1 MFTPGKFGRGGSGR
15 GQPGRMV
22 PPPRGAGAGA
32 GAGAIA
38 PIRSSRAGGMGM
50 ATGRG
55 IGPPRLGG
63 KGIPTLP
70 PPPLMQYATEETLRL
85 VPGSAPPP
93 FAMIIR
99 LVPGLV
105 EEVKRVEAEGG
116 RVQIKFGPTANNSS
130 GNIIDVGG
138 KEFRFTWAP
147 EQGELCDIYEEQ
159 QSGEDGNGVLVES
172 GSVWRKL
179 NVQRTL
185 SESER
190 GHLKMRSEAAARQQ
204 KSRKAI
210 ILDHGNPVVKN
221 QTKPVATA
229 SNDVNVRKLPVKI
242 KKEPPPKKR
251 KIEASS
257 AAVSSKIANS
267 KSATS
272 PVAFP
277 SEQQIAIAPPLTG
290 QTSGSQLSKGHAIA
304 DEAAT
309 SRPKPDVGKQKEKT
323 STLALTPVS
332 EGRVQKAGVGSTPTD
347 LRNLLITQL
356 TENPKGM
363 TIKAIEKAI
372 GVLGKKIEPVIKT
385 IANYQAPGRYILKRG
400 VEKEGSMKLSPCSGS
415 SPEHQPIVSPLVD
428 MSPLSDKAGDPT
440 DEQQM
445 HSTPKQDSDLNIV
458 DEIDDHLHESP
469 DVSVNHKKAITSDGS
484 GSSSSSDS
492 GSDSESDSG
501 SSDSGSDSDRSQSRS
516 RSRSKSK
523 SRSPAGSGSGSS
535 SDSESE
541 GSSSS
546 GEESDVEIMSD
557 DDKSDNEAETM
568 KDLSDSKLTP
578 SHADRD
584 EFGESYK
591 QKGMIEQKNNL
602 QPPQSPRNSE
612 DVDVC
617 DDIGEAEEIS
627 KIAQHYIGKITSDGE
642 DDTDM
647 AVDIDLFHCEGE
659 IKSPEGKITISREH
673 SKRGGIQSSIG
684 VRGSKGAPED
694 ERNSSKEDSIDK
706 TLQKPEKMP
715 KNISKHVRDGNQSQ
729 IGSEK
734 YSSRQDNRGRAEK
747 KDEVDSDMRRNRDVT
762 LSQSPFESPARPEIT
777 SNRKDLETRQVA
789 KAINKARFT
798 NATSERTFEHATPV
812 GRSARDEDIFRGQ
825 AFTRAQ
831 TAFAKDLDDAE
842 SFDQHLDGHQSYQRP
857 VDSNSRTRVPDVLQG
872 SGRYADSLNKVGKL
886 NDRASRPANESDIST
901 AKISSMEDKNSRYEM
916 TLKTAPDEDVVAKE
930 KFNNSNFSKES
941 ENAERYKPI
950 ESQCKRPVEQSG
962 RKDAGSLGLSVM
974 RNALKDTKNVEI
986 EKRQLH
992 SAKESALKREYSDL
1006 ELGEFREPV
1015 SEEEPQEPKSRFEKS
1030 QTNKGSM
1037 DAKVKSGAKRE
1048 SESPDVAKGRAIGK
1062 AVPELKILSPSEP
1075 VEELSKHDGRI
1086 GKRMLEDGMSDL
1098 VKPVKKTMFSQTRHP
1113 LHLEHT
1119 DVEPLS
1125 RQEMTEMPVKVATT
1139 EMTKTSP
1146 FRGPETQGSSGYRK
1160 TPTSVLQK
1168 SEYKGKVQ
1176 DATACDNKDV
1186 VQKTKGNINPVE
1198 RRKENTKGE
1207 NNSIPSKKKP
1217 APADEGHA
1225 FYAKYEKDKAEFR
1238 GQIKNIEQFK
1248 EYVREFQEKYTCY
1261 QLLNTALESDKED
1274 FQKLGI
1280 DLQSAKDKGDT
1291 QLFATISEQVK
1302 KAYSQCALRHKRMKK
1317 VFIVLHE
1324 ELKNLKQRV
1333 RDFDAKYYDQ
1343 IQGRCI
1349 ITNVVL

>member
-1 MFTPGKFGRGGSGR
+1 MFAQGKFGRGGGR

-22 PPPRGAGAGA
+22 PPPRGAGSGA
-32 GAGAIA
+32 SAIA
-38 PIRSSRAGGMGM
+38 PMRSSRAGGMGM
-50 ATGRG
+50 GIGMGRG
-55 IGPPRLGG
+55 VGPPRVGS

-70 PPPLMQYATEETLRL
+70 PPVQNGTEETSRL
-85 VPGSAPPP
+85 MPGSAPPP

-116 RVQIKFGPTANNSS
+116 RVQIKFGPTANNPS

-138 KEFRFTWAP
+138 KEFRFTWAA

-159 QSGEDGNGVLVES
+159 QSGEDGNGILVES
-172 GSVWRKL
+172 GSVWRKIS
-179 NVQRTL
+179 VQRIL

-190 GHLKMRSEAAARQQ
+190 GHLKMRSEEAARQQ

-210 ILDHGNPVVKN
+210 ILDHGNPMVKN

-242 KKEPPPKKR
+242 RKEPPPKKR

-277 SEQQIAIAPPLTG
+277 SEQQMAIAPPLTG
-290 QTSGSQLSKGHAIA
+290 QTGGSQLSRGHAIT
-304 DEAAT
+304 DEAVT
-309 SRPKPDVGKQKEKT
+309 CRPKPDVGKQRERA

-372 GVLGKKIEPVIKT
+372 DVRGKKIEPMIKT
-385 IANYQAPGRYILKRG
+385 IANYQAPGKYILKPG
-400 VEKEGSMKLSPCSGS
+400 LEKEGSMKLSPCSGS
-415 SPEHQPIVSPLVD
+415 SPERQPSVSPLVD
-428 MSPLSDKAGDPT
+428 MSPLSDKAGGPAY
-440 DEQQM
+440 EQQM

-469 DVSVNHKKAITSDGS
+469 DVTANQKKAINSDGS

-516 RSRSKSK
+516 RSRSRSKSK

-541 GSSSS
+541 RSSGSS
-546 GEESDVEIMSD
+546 EEADVNITSD

-591 QKGMIEQKNNL
+591 QQGMMEQKNNG
-602 QPPQSPRNSE
+602 QFPQSPRNSE
-612 DVDVC
+612 EVDVC
-617 DDIGEAEEIS
+617 DDIGDGEEIS
-627 KIAQHYIGKITSDGE
+627 KIAQHYIGKMTSDGE

-647 AVDIDLFHCEGE
+647 AVDIDVIHREGE
-659 IKSPEGKITISREH
+659 IKSPEGKITISPEH
-673 SKRGGIQSSIG
+673 GKRGDSHSPVS
-684 VRGSKGAPED
+684 VRGSFKCALEE
-694 ERNSSKEDSIDK
+694 ERNASKENPIDK
-706 TLQKPEKMP
+706 SLRNSEKMP
-715 KNISKHVRDGNQSQ
+715 KNISKHGRDSNQSQ

-734 YSSRQDNRGRAEK
+734 YSSRQDKRGRAEK
-747 KDEVDSDMRRNRDVT
+747 EEEVDSDMRRNRDVT
-762 LSQSPFESPARPEIT
+762 LSQTLFDPTARAEIT
-777 SNRKDLETRQVA
+777 SNRKDIETRQVA
-789 KAINKARFT
+789 KAINKARVT
-798 NATSERTFEHATPV
+798 NATSERAFEHATPV
-812 GRSARDEDIFRGQ
+812 GRSVRDEDTLRGQ
-825 AFTRAQ
+825 ASTRAQ
-831 TAFAKDLDDAE
+831 TAFTKDLDDAE
-842 SFDQHLDGHQSYQRP
+842 SFDQHLDGQQSYLRSI
-857 VDSNSRTRVPDVLQG
+857 DSNSRAKVPDVLQG

-901 AKISSMEDKNSRYEM
+901 AKSASMEDRNSRYEM
-916 TLKTAPDEDVVAKE
+916 TLITAPDEDVVAKE
-930 KFNNSNFSKES
+930 KFNISSFSKES

-950 ESQCKRPVEQSG
+950 DSQCKRPVEQSV
-962 RKDAGSLGLSVM
+962 RKDAGSLGLSVI
-974 RNALKDTKNVEI
+974 RNASKDTKNVEI

-992 SAKESALKREYSDL
+992 SAKQSALKREYSDL

-1015 SEEEPQEPKSRFEKS
+1015 SEEEPQEPKSRFDKS
-1030 QTNKGSM
+1030 QIYRSSM
-1037 DAKVKSGAKRE
+1037 DAKVKCGPKRE

-1062 AVPELKILSPSEP
+1062 SVPELKKLSPSEP

-1086 GKRMLEDGMSDL
+1086 GKRMLEDGMTDL
-1098 VKPVKKTMFSQTRHP
+1098 VKPVKKATFAQARQP
-1113 LHLEHT
+1113 LHSDHT

-1125 RQEMTEMPVKVATT
+1125 RQELTETAAKVATI
-1139 EMTKTSP
+1139 EITKTSP
-1146 FRGPETQGSSGYRK
+1146 FRGPETQGSAGYRK
-1160 TPTSVLQK
+1160 TPTSSLQK

-1186 VQKTKGNINPVE
+1186 VQKTKGNNNLVE

-1207 NNSIPSKKKP
+1207 NNLIPSKKKP
-1217 APADEGHA
+1217 APTDEGQA
-1225 FYAKYEKDKAEFR
+1225 FYAKYEKDKADLR
-1238 GQIKNIEQFK
+1238 GPIKNIEQFK
-1248 EYVREFQEKYTCY
+1248 EFTREFQEKYNCY
-1261 QLLNTALESDKED
+1261 QMLNTTLESDKED
-1274 FQKLGI
+1274 FHKLGV
-1280 DLQSAKDKGDT
+1280 DLQSAKDKGDA

-1302 KAYSQCALRHKRMKK
+1302 KAYSHCALRHKRMKK
-1317 VFIVLHE
+1317 VFLVLHE
-1324 ELKNLKQRV
+1324 ELKNLKQRA
-1333 RDFDAKYYDQ
+1333 RDFDARSRNQ
-1343 IQGRCI
+1343 IQGR
-1349 ITNVVL
+1349 

>member
-1 MFTPGKFGRGGSGR
+1 MFTPGKFGRGGGR
-15 GQPGRMV
+15 GQSGRMV
-22 PPPRGAGAGA
+22 PPPRGA

-38 PIRSSRAGGMGM
+38 PIRSSRAGGTGM
-50 ATGRG
+50 AMGRG
-55 IGPPRLGG
+55 VGPPRLGG
-63 KGIPTLP
+63 KGTSTLP
-70 PPPLMQYATEETLRL
+70 PPLQQCVTEETSRL
-85 VPGSAPPP
+85 MPGSAPPP
-93 FAMIIR
+93 FAMLIR

-105 EEVKRVEAEGG
+105 EEVKRAEAEG
-116 RVQIKFGPTANNSS
+116 RKVQIKFGPTANNPS

-138 KEFRFTWAP
+138 KEFRFTWAR

-229 SNDVNVRKLPVKI
+229 SNDVNMRKLPAKM

-277 SEQQIAIAPPLTG
+277 SEQQITIAPPPTG
-290 QTSGSQLSKGHAIA
+290 QTSGTQLSKGHAIT
-304 DEAAT
+304 DEAVT
-309 SRPKPDVGKQKEKT
+309 SHPKPDVGKQKERT
-323 STLALTPVS
+323 STSALTPVS
-332 EGRVQKAGVGSTPTD
+332 EGRVQKASVGSTPTD
-347 LRNLLITQL
+347 LRSLLITQL

-372 GVLGKKIEPVIKT
+372 GVGKKIEPVIKT
-385 IANYQAPGRYILKRG
+385 IANYQAPGRYILKPG
-400 VEKEGSMKLSPCSGS
+400 VEKEGSAKLSPCSGS
-415 SPEHQPIVSPLVD
+415 SLERQPSVSPLVD
-428 MSPLSDKAGDPT
+428 MSPLSDKAGEPT
-440 DEQQM
+440 DEQQI

-469 DVSVNHKKAITSDGS
+469 DVIANHKKAINSDGS

-516 RSRSKSK
+516 RSRSRSKSK

-535 SDSESE
+535 SDSETE

-546 GEESDVEIMSD
+546 SEESDVDIMCD

-578 SHADRD
+578 SHTDRD
-584 EFGESYK
+584 EFGENYK
-591 QKGMIEQKNNL
+591 QKVMIEQKNSG

-612 DVDVC
+612 DIDVC
-617 DDIGEAEEIS
+617 DDIVEGEEIS

-647 AVDIDLFHCEGE
+647 AVDIDLIHCEGE
-659 IKSPEGKITISREH
+659 IKSPEGKITISPEHRKREDIH
-673 SKRGGIQSSIG
+673 SSIG
-684 VRGSKGAPED
+684 VRGSKGAPME
-694 ERNSSKEDSIDK
+694 ESNSSKENPIGK
-706 TLQKPEKMP
+706 TLQKSEKMP
-715 KNISKHVRDGNQSQ
+715 RKISKHGRDSNQSQ
-729 IGSEK
+729 LGSEK
-734 YSSRQDNRGRAEK
+734 YSSRQDNRIRAEK
-747 KDEVDSDMRRNRDVT
+747 KDELDSDMRRNRDVS
-762 LSQSPFESPARPEIT
+762 LSQSLFESPARPEIT
-777 SNRKDLETRQVA
+777 SNRRDLETRQVA
-789 KAINKARFT
+789 KVMNKTRFT
-798 NATSERTFEHATPV
+798 NANSERAFEHATPV
-812 GRSARDEDIFRGQ
+812 GRSAHDEDTFRGQ
-825 AFTRAQ
+825 ASTRAQ

-842 SFDQHLDGHQSYQRP
+842 SFDQHLDGQQSYQRP
-857 VDSNSRTRVPDVLQG
+857 FDSNSRTKVPDVMQG
-872 SGRYADSLNKVGKL
+872 SGRFVDSLNKVGKL

-901 AKISSMEDKNSRYEM
+901 AKSSSMEDKNSRYEM
-916 TLKTAPDEDVVAKE
+916 TLKTALDDDVVAKE

-950 ESQCKRPVEQSG
+950 DSQCKRPVDLSG

-974 RNALKDTKNVEI
+974 RNASKDTKNVEI

-992 SAKESALKREYSDL
+992 SVKESTLKREYSDL

-1015 SEEEPQEPKSRFEKS
+1015 SEEEPPEPKSRFEKS
-1030 QTNKGSM
+1030 QTNRGSM

-1048 SESPDVAKGRAIGK
+1048 GESPDVAKGRAIGK
-1062 AVPELKILSPSEP
+1062 AVPELKKMSPSEP
-1075 VEELSKHDGRI
+1075 VEEFSKHDGRI

-1098 VKPVKKTMFSQTRHP
+1098 VKPFKKAAFTQARQP
-1113 LHLEHT
+1113 LHSDHT

-1125 RQEMTEMPVKVATT
+1125 RQEMTEMPVKVTTT

-1160 TPTSVLQK
+1160 TPTSGLQK
-1168 SEYKGKVQ
+1168 PEYKGKVQ
-1176 DATACDNKDV
+1176 DATTCDNKDV
-1186 VQKTKGNINPVE
+1186 VQKTKGNMNPVE
-1198 RRKENTKGE
+1198 KRKENTKGE

-1217 APADEGHA
+1217 APADEGQA
-1225 FYAKYEKDKAEFR
+1225 FYAKYEKDKAELR
-1238 GQIKNIEQFK
+1238 GPIKNIEQFK

-1280 DLQSAKDKGDT
+1280 DLHSAKDKGDA

-1302 KAYSQCALRHKRMKK
+1302 KAYSHCALRHKRMKK

-1324 ELKNLKQRV
+1324 ELKNLKQRA
-1333 RDFDAKYYDQ
+1333 RDFDARYHNQ
-1343 IQGRCI
+1343 IQGH
-1349 ITNVVL
+1349 V